1 MYLTSTFCVD
11 ADSFEFLY
19 SGIILLFKDEVLMY
33 MAQNAS
39 QFSDYS
45 LKPLVHH
52 KWLLYIYSLATC
64 ASQAASL

>member
-1 MYLTSTFCVD
+1 MWPLMVSNFFKFRFT
-11 ADSFEFLY
+11 LR
-19 SGIILLFKDEVLMY
+19 FKDEVSMY

-45 LKPLVHH
+45 LKPRVKH
-52 KWLLYIYSLATC
+52 KWLLYIYSLAAC